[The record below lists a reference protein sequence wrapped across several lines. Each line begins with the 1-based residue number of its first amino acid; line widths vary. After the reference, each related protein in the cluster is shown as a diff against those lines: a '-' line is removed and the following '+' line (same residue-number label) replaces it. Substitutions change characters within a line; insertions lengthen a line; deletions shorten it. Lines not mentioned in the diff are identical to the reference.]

1 MPQNRL
7 AAKGGMSM
15 KRTRSKSKPA
25 GKGRGLA
32 RSVLLLM
39 ALTAALCAIGAALV
53 MGGILPQNAIPAA
66 SAVAL
71 GLAAL
76 FAGAQAARQAGE
88 KKLLW
93 ALLPAAC
100 VLAALLVLSLIV
112 FPHEQSAVP
121 VTLIAALPASA
132 LGCLLTMRKK
142 RAYAR
147 HRR

>member
-1 MPQNRL
+1 MT
-7 AAKGGMSM
+7 M
-15 KRTRSKSKPA
+15 KRTRSKSTPV

-32 RSVLLLM
+32 RSALLLM

-53 MGGILPQNAIPAA
+53 MGGIVPQSVVPAA
-66 SAVAL
+66 SATAL
-71 GLAAL
+71 GVATLIT
-76 FAGAQAARQAGE
+76 GAQAARRAGE

-93 ALLPAAC
+93 AMLPAAC
-100 VLAALLVLSLIV
+100 VLAALFVLSLIA

-121 VTLIAALPASA
+121 VTLVTAFPASA

-142 RAYAR
+142 HTYAR